1 MVPAAPPIMTA
12 NAFLPRLVAIL
23 VAVFVSIPSGHG
35 QTPNPS
41 FPVGSL
47 SVTPYLSGGSKAL
60 LTWSVRLPDGENPAN
75 YTHFIRQVSY
85 PMGVMW
91 DATVAKSGQTLSALP
106 IDFGGSEFQ
115 LWTVRNSPLTSYLLA
130 STFVSNYAPKAT
142 VAIRTEDPY
151 PYLPRTRA
159 DRPFHVDVTVNGLLS
174 GEFDPDSLKSVKLL
188 RHAQSYGTGGT
199 GVDLDRFQ
207 ATLLS
212 NASLT
217 ENGSQTLSFTLN
229 EVPGADRAK
238 VRGEE
243 RFSVFTVEDV
253 MFPPS
258 QIASQ
263 TLQVWPVADGAITGI
278 SSGQVIGPVVPT
290 LTFTLHD
297 LYPSSTTWA
306 QVYKGAAR
314 LGASGRTISGSTVSI
329 NSAVPQNRVL
339 SAGSYL
345 TAFDSDGEWTMELLT
360 KTPFG
365 TDRLAQVSFT
375 VQGTA
380 SLRESWRLAQFG
392 SAENSGNGADL
403 NDYDRDGLPNLI
415 EYAFGLDPKKNS
427 AAAMPMV
434 QRSGDSCV
442 MSFTQPAGVG
452 GITYGAE
459 WSPDLLSGSWQTVA
473 DSGVSPNHIFSVP
486 MAGKPRVFMRW
497 KVTGQ

>member
-1 MVPAAPPIMTA
+1 M
-12 NAFLPRLVAIL
+12 NASASLPRLVAIL

-35 QTPNPS
+35 QTPNPA

-47 SVTPYLSGGSKAL
+47 SATQYTTAGYKAL
-60 LTWSVRLPDGENPAN
+60 LTWSVQLPDGENPAN
-75 YTHFIRQVSY
+75 YSHFIRQVSY

-91 DATVAKSGQTLSALP
+91 DATVAKSGQRLSSLS
-106 IDFGGSEFQ
+106 IDTGGSEFQ

-130 STFVSNYAPKAT
+130 STFVSIYAPQAT

-151 PYLPRTRA
+151 PNLPRTRA
-159 DRPFHVDVTVNGLLS
+159 DRPFHVDVTVNGMLN
-174 GEFDPDSLKSVKLL
+174 GADVPDSMKSVKLL
-188 RHAQSYGTGGT
+188 RHAQSYGAGGT
-199 GVDLDRFQ
+199 GVNLDRTQ

-217 ENGSQTLSFTLN
+217 ENGSQTLSFPIN

-243 RFSVFTVEDV
+243 RFSVFAVENG
-253 MFPPS
+253 MAPES
-258 QIASQ
+258 QLASQ

-278 SSGQVIGPVVPT
+278 SSGQMIGPVVPT
-290 LTFTLHD
+290 LTITLHD

-314 LGASGRTISGSTVSI
+314 LGVSGRTVPGSSY
-329 NSAVPQNRVL
+329 AVNTPVPVDRTAMIGNYL
-339 SAGSYL
+339 SV
-345 TAFDSDGEWTMELLT
+345 FDSDGLWTMELLT

-375 VQGTA
+375 VQGTPNP
-380 SLRESWRLAQFG
+380 RDDWRLAQFG
-392 SAENSGNGADL
+392 SAENSGDGADL
-403 NDYDRDGLPNLI
+403 NDFDKDGLPNLI

-427 AAAMPMV
+427 AAAMPVV
-434 QRSGDSCV
+434 QRTSDSWV
-442 MSFTQPAGVG
+442 MSFTPPSGVG

-459 WSPDLLSGSWQTVA
+459 WSPDLGAGNWQTVE
-473 DSGVSPNHIFSVP
+473 DSGVSPNHVFRVP
-486 MAGKPRVFMRW
+486 LAGKPRVFMRW

>member
-1 MVPAAPPIMTA
+1 M
-12 NAFLPRLVAIL
+12 NASAFPPRLVAIL
-23 VAVFVSIPSGHG
+23 VAVFVSITCGHG
-35 QTPNPS
+35 QTPNPA

-47 SVTPYLSGGSKAL
+47 SVTPYTTAGYKPL

-75 YTHFIRQVSY
+75 YLYFIRQVQH
-85 PMGVMW
+85 PWGVTW
-91 DATVAKSGQTLSALP
+91 DYYLPKSGQTLSALP
-106 IDFGGSEFQ
+106 TDVGGSEFQ

-130 STFVSNYAPKAT
+130 STFVSNYAPQAT

-159 DRPFHVDVTVNGLLS
+159 DRPFVVDVTVNGILN
-174 GEFDPDSLKSVKLL
+174 GAEVPDSMKSVNLI
-188 RHAQSYGTGGT
+188 RQVQSYGAGGT
-199 GVDLDRFQ
+199 GVNLDRTQ

-212 NASLT
+212 NSSLT
-217 ENGSQTLSFTLN
+217 ENGSRTLSFTLN

-243 RFSVFTVEDV
+243 RFSVFTVADV
-253 MFPPS
+253 MFPAS

-278 SSGQVIGPVVPT
+278 SNGQVIGPVVPT
-290 LTFTLHD
+290 LTITLHD
-297 LYPSSTTWA
+297 LYPTSTTWA

-314 LGASGRTISGSTVSI
+314 PGASGRTVPGSSYAVKT
-329 NSAVPQNRVL
+329 AVPVDRTAMLGDYL
-339 SAGSYL
+339 SV
-345 TAFDSDGEWTMELLT
+345 FDSDGLWTMELLT

-365 TDRLAQVSFT
+365 TDRLASISFK
-375 VQGTA
+375 VQGTPNP
-380 SLRESWRLAQFG
+380 RDDWRLAQFG

-403 NDYDRDGLPNLI
+403 NDFDRDGLPNLI
-415 EYAFGLDPKKNS
+415 EYAFGLDPKTNS
-427 AAAMPMV
+427 ATALPRP
-434 QRSGDSCV
+434 QRIGNEWVLGCTPPS
-442 MSFTQPAGVG
+442 GVG

-459 WSPDLLSGSWQTVA
+459 WCPDLNSGSWQTVE
-473 DSGVSPNHIFSVP
+473 DNGVYPNHVFRVP